1 MTERT
6 HAFLAARYYEYLTR
20 KFGQQ
25 GKAAFVHATRHY
37 AEQRGRRMARR
48 ALRDGEELNWTSYY
62 RYGEWVSSP
71 ECIAEGTSNQHS
83 FIRYEP
89 EGVLKSGR
97 HRRSSLL

>member
-37 AEQRGRRMARR
+37 A
-48 ALRDGEELNWTSYY
+48 DS
-62 RYGEWVSSP
+62 
-71 ECIAEGTSNQHS
+71 GTERN
-83 FIRYEP
+83 
-89 EGVLKSGR
+89 
-97 HRRSSLL
+97 

>member
-48 ALRDGEELNWTSYY
+48 ALRDGEKLNWTSYY
-62 RYGEWVSSP
+62 RYGEWVSSRSALP
-71 ECIAEGTSNQHS
+71 KGPATSIPLSGMNRKEC
-83 FIRYEP
+83 
-89 EGVLKSGR
+89 
-97 HRRSSLL
+97 